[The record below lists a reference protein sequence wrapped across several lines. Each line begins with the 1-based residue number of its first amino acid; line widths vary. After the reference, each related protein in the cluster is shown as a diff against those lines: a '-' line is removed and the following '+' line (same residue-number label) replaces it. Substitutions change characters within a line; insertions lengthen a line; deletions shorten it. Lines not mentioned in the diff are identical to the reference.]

1 MTGTSASEAL
11 DEAFGLIRE
20 IRDYPKPGI
29 GFKDITP
36 LLADPRAFRAVVDSM
51 AEAHR
56 GRVDVVAGIE
66 ARGFVLA
73 APIALA
79 LGVGFVPVRKS
90 GKLPHETLGVEYSLE
105 YGTAAIEMHAD
116 AVRPGQ
122 RVLVVDDVLATG
134 GTAAATCELVERAGA
149 RVVGVA
155 VLMELGFLAGRD
167 RLPGREVSAL
177 FTV

>member
-1 MTGTSASEAL
+1 MTDTSASEAL
-11 DEAFGLIRE
+11 DRAFGLIRE

-36 LLADPRAFRAVVDSM
+36 LLADPLAFGAVVDSM
-51 AEAHR
+51 AEAWR
-56 GRVDVVAGIE
+56 GQVDVVAGIE

-105 YGTAAIEMHAD
+105 YGTAAIEMHVD
-116 AVRPGQ
+116 AVRPDQ

-134 GTAAATCELVERAGA
+134 GTAAATCELVERVGA
-149 RVVGVA
+149 RVAGVS
-155 VLMELGFLAGRD
+155 VLLELGFLAGRD
-167 RLPGREVSAL
+167 RMPGRELSAL
-177 FTV
+177 FRV